1 MGRPLGDINI
11 KIKELYDYKHD
22 ERLSFEMEEF
32 ERVKARYDIQS
43 NQMAPFDQ
51 SEYIQSLFIPRSDDA
66 DPVLMT
72 VQVVN
77 PMLREYSSERAE
89 ELKNKSRE
97 CHKKNRCPKGK
108 KLIETFVAE
117 KSDDKPSEGV

>member
-1 MGRPLGDINI
+1 MDWPVNDINI

-51 SEYIQSLFIPRSDDA
+51 SEYIQSLFIPRPDDA

-72 VQVVN
+72 VQVVT
-77 PMLREYSSERAE
+77 PMLRHYSSDRAK
-89 ELKNKSRE
+89 ELK
-97 CHKKNRCPKGK
+97 
-108 KLIETFVAE
+108 
-117 KSDDKPSEGV
+117 D